1 MRTLQVL
8 VFLVLAFSANAQT
21 VIDYKKKSSANATPR
36 TAMLNLLRAEVKKEI
51 YQDVVF
57 VVNHFL
63 VSGNYAWLEAEAQ
76 PKNGGKLIFPKDYQ
90 DGAYDCCLV
99 QSLFV
104 KNSKGV
110 WQIAVSGAFSTDLWY
125 DCIGKEYPK
134 ANPKI
139 FTEAAY
145 SSRCE
150 N

>member
-1 MRTLQVL
+1 MKTLSVF

-21 VIDYKKKSSANATPR
+21 VFDYKKKSSANATPR

-51 YQDVVF
+51 NQDVVF

-63 VSGNYAWLEAEAQ
+63 VSGNYAWLEASAQ
-76 PKNGGKLIFPKDYQ
+76 SKNGNELKMPGD
-90 DGAYDCCLV
+90 DYDCCNV

-104 KNSKGV
+104 KNAKGT
-110 WQIAVSGAFSTDLWY
+110 WQIAASGAFSTDLWY

>member
-1 MRTLQVL
+1 MKTLSVL

-21 VIDYKKKSSANATPR
+21 VFDYKKKSSANATPR

-51 YQDVVF
+51 NQDVVF

-63 VSGNYAWLEAEAQ
+63 VSGNYAWLEASAQ
-76 PKNGGKLIFPKDYQ
+76 SKNGNELKMPGDDY
-90 DGAYDCCLV
+90 DSCNV
-99 QSLFV
+99 QSLLV
-104 KNSKGV
+104 KNAKGT
-110 WQIAVSGAFSTDLWY
+110 WQIAASGAFSTDLWY

-139 FTEAAY
+139 FTDAAY

>member
-1 MRTLQVL
+1 MRTFFTTL
-8 VFLVLAFSANAQT
+8 VIFVGFSLKAQT
-21 VIDYKKKSSANATPR
+21 VLDFKKKSNTNAAPR

-51 YQDVVF
+51 NQDVVF

-90 DGAYDCCLV
+90 DGAYDCCQV

-104 KNSKGV
+104 KNSKGA
-110 WQIAVSGAFSTDLWY
+110 WQIAASGAFSTDLWY
-125 DCIGKEYPK
+125 ECIGKEYPK

>member
-21 VIDYKKKSSANATPR
+21 VIDYKKKSSANAAPR

-90 DGAYDCCLV
+90 DGAYDCCQV

-139 FTEAAY
+139 CTEAAY